1 VYKDTPRLKGYT
13 VTVSSY
19 RKGQNGN
26 TGVNRPTD
34 AGRKGKTG
42 KKAVVRNMDGDL
54 IEQFKEATFKA
65 LATRLRKNYNIH
77 PNIAIAKKGVTKF

>member
-1 VYKDTPRLKGYT
+1 VC
-13 VTVSSY
+13 
-19 RKGQNGN
+19 
-26 TGVNRPTD
+26 
-34 AGRKGKTG
+34 
-42 KKAVVRNMDGDL
+42 NMDGDL